1 MVEKFLIFLCRY
13 TIKDLDLH
21 GAEMAFVPFKEF
33 GIMRNLRTVGIAKT
47 QGKILNIPG
56 KHLEN
61 FHPNELSNSFYVMWN
76 SNIIW

>member
-1 MVEKFLIFLCRY
+1 
-13 TIKDLDLH
+13 
-21 GAEMAFVPFKEF
+21 MAFVPFKEF

-61 FHPNELSNSFYVMWN
+61 FHPNEC
-76 SNIIW
+76 NIIW

>member
-56 KHLEN
+56 KHLKK
-61 FHPNELSNSFYVMWN
+61 FPSPFTQV
-76 SNIIW
+76 I

>member
-1 MVEKFLIFLCRY
+1 
-13 TIKDLDLH
+13 
-21 GAEMAFVPFKEF
+21 MAFVPFKEF

-61 FHPNELSNSFYVMWN
+61 FHPNELSNSFDIKDCNQISIYTFDLFTY
-76 SNIIW
+76 SIRGYF